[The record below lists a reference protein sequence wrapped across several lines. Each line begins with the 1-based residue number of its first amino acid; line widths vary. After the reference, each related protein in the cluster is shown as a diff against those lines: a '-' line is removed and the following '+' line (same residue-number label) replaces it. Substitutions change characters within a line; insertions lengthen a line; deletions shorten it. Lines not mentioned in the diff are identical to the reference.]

1 MRSKTFKIVSVR
13 ITYFKKYKS
22 IAKEVYSV
30 CGLMAQVP
38 FYIIFL
44 SEYIFQVESGFFFLI
59 IIKYSKNMVGQSII
73 FVCSWLEDII

>member
-1 MRSKTFKIVSVR
+1 
-13 ITYFKKYKS
+13 
-22 IAKEVYSV
+22 
-30 CGLMAQVP
+30 MAQVP

-73 FVCSWLEDII
+73 FVCSWLEDSI